1 MTHITFG
8 ILGVHP
14 LLQHIRDHLIVERK
28 LQLVPVQDGPDFVVV
43 GAEKTGVNLLVD
55 LPGLLCELQGVPTH
69 TPLLVLSSGHV
80 YSDRDA
86 NLQVS
91 EEHLMAE
98 ERPVIL
104 PSPLDTRT
112 QDTLLTTAVETAALQ
127 YFKHVLVLRVFEV
140 YGSTIPGTIQDMIG
154 SARQQKALRVATP
167 GYQIRTYLHVDDFM
181 VALDSLLPK
190 FLRGARGIYNIGST
204 EEISLKRLA
213 ESIWQLTNPG
223 DSTIPMEM
231 THPPGT
237 TRWWAVP
244 DITRL
249 QVLLNWKPKITVRKG
264 LWFLLT
270 TGQGYEALPNQ

>member
-104 PSPLDTRT
+104 PSPMDTRT

-140 YGSTIPGTIQDMIG
+140 YGSTIPGTIQDMIA

-167 GYQIRTYLHVDDFM
+167 GYQIRTYLHVDDFLL
-181 VALDSLLPK
+181 ALDSLLPK

-204 EEISLKRLA
+204 EEITLKRLA
-213 ESIWQLTNPG
+213 DSVWQLTNHKIRDTP
-223 DSTIPMEM
+223 TELVYPN
-231 THPPGT
+231 
-237 TRWWAVP
+237 RLVLWWKIP
-244 DITRL
+244 DITRISA
-249 QVLLNWKPKITVRKG
+249 LLKWRPKITLRRG
-264 LWFLLT
+264 LWLLIHNT
-270 TGQGYEALPNQ
+270 